1 MASDDILE
9 LNTLRHYDRLGCN
22 EEKRQMYEVGLS
34 LDNLDEPERERISK
48 MHKQKEKER
57 SEAELLLLRLSFTG
71 SQSTCRLFWR
81 L

>member
-57 SEAELLLLRLSFTG
+57 SEAELLLRLSFTG